1 MSSKR
6 RSKYQLVLKN
16 DDKNSFQHVI
26 TCLMEICNHNYYQA
40 GQCANIVHHNGQ
52 CCVYVGRKDEV
63 EEVYELMQ
71 AEGLKLELVKHTS
84 R

>member
-40 GQCANIVHHNGQ
+40 GQCANIVHTNGQ
-52 CCVYVGRKDEV
+52 CCVYVGWKDEV

-71 AEGLKLELVKHTS
+71 AAGLKLEIVKWS
-84 R
+84 RT

>member
-40 GQCANIVHHNGQ
+40 GQCANIVHNNGQ
-52 CCVYVGRKDEV
+52 CCVYVGWKDEV

>member
-40 GQCANIVHHNGQ
+40 GQCANIVHTNGQ
-52 CCVYVGRKDEV
+52 CCVYVGWKDEV

-71 AEGLKLELVKHTS
+71 AEGLKLELVKHTG

>member
-71 AEGLKLELVKHTS
+71 AEGLKLELVKHTGL
-84 R
+84 

>member
-40 GQCANIVHHNGQ
+40 GQCANIVHNNGQ
-52 CCVYVGRKDEV
+52 CCVYVGWKDEV

-71 AEGLKLELVKHTS
+71 AEGLKLELVKHKGQ
-84 R
+84 

>member
-1 MSSKR
+1 MNSKR

-40 GQCANIVHHNGQ
+40 GQCANIVHNNGQ
-52 CCVYVGRKDEV
+52 CCVYVGWKDEV

-71 AEGLKLELVKHTS
+71 AEGLKLELVKHTG

>member
-40 GQCANIVHHNGQ
+40 GQCANIVHNNGQ
-52 CCVYVGRKDEV
+52 CCVYVGWKDEV

-71 AEGLKLELVKHTS
+71 AEGLKLELVKHTY

>member
-1 MSSKR
+1 MSSKK

-52 CCVYVGRKDEV
+52 CCVYVGWKDEV

-71 AEGLKLELVKHTS
+71 AEGLKLELVKHTD

>member
-52 CCVYVGRKDEV
+52 CCVYVGWKDEV

-71 AEGLKLELVKHTS
+71 AEGLKLELVKHKG